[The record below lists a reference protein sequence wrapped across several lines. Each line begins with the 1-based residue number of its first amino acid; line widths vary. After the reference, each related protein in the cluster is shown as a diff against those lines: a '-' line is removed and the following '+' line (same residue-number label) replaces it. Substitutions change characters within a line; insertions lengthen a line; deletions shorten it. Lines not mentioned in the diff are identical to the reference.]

1 MIIFSIKKW
10 YKLWRL
16 PLNPCLRNTFHLPNS
31 SSVIWVQTSLLH
43 NIKKWNDCCICLN
56 LLAFQILVRRSMA
69 FALNA
74 NTGIFDTRIEFWLS
88 HSCNSFNIYAGL
100 QSDVIAR
107 FSYFLQ
113 NTRPGQLVVSPIER
127 GPWYI
132 VVLYALSEAC
142 TSPISL
148 LGCCI
153 AVSYASWLILNLT
166 KVVTQGV

>member
-1 MIIFSIKKW
+1 
-10 YKLWRL
+10 
-16 PLNPCLRNTFHLPNS
+16 
-31 SSVIWVQTSLLH
+31 
-43 NIKKWNDCCICLN
+43 
-56 LLAFQILVRRSMA
+56 MA

-100 QSDVIAR
+100 QSDVIAH